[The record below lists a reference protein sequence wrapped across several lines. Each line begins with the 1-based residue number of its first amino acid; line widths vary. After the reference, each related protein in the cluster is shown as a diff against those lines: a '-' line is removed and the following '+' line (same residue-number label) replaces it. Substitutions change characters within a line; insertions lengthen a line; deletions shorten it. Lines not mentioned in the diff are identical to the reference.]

1 MMKKNRED
9 LKLLS
14 SYVDGELSQEE
25 TEKLEEKIKSSLE
38 LQKHLEELKKLKEL
52 TSSVKRIPE
61 SPFFETRLMAELE
74 DRKSSSYK
82 IKRWYPAIGLAAATI
97 ILMVVLKFNPG
108 FINNL
113 WEEQK
118 TNLAGFYKENLQPL
132 LFAANLSNEDIF
144 NFAFNKEL
152 PLDNSRK
159 QYLHLGYDETGKE
172 YFEIKTAAYE
182 EGKNSYEK
190 FIQALK
196 LDEKQRMKVDSII
209 GGYARALES
218 QVLVNENNTVAI
230 NPNLWNYRKALFAD
244 LLVLAEDLNKE
255 EYYKV
260 VPAGFSNEDRVQIV
274 NAVNLLKET
283 PEHNYIFLTPDSIFS
298 ERFEFDYEEY
308 EDHLK
313 EVQVHLKGVNEKI
326 AKVEINISYDSTL
339 KMLEKR
345 LDGEN
350 MFQIIIDSNICRVNL
365 SNFEIPEFDIPNLD
379 SINEIIRI
387 ATKSFD
393 QFTVHIPEIKH
404 LQQGFRIEYYEDDSL
419 QTYEYKYEDYN
430 LDSLLNSHEILIDSI
445 NSYNWKQFEYFNDS
459 MANKFKFEFDDSFPF
474 YDEEML
480 EEQMKM
486 LREELNQFREDMQE
500 WRYEVREERKRNY
513 K

>member
-1 MMKKNRED
+1 MRKENRED

-14 SYVDGELSQEE
+14 SYVDGELSPEE
-25 TEKLEEKIKSSLE
+25 TEKLEEKINTSLE
-38 LQKHLEELKKLKEL
+38 LKKHLEELKRLKKL

-97 ILMVVLKFNPG
+97 ILMVVLKFNPE

-118 TNLAGFYKENLQPL
+118 SNLTGFYKENLQPL
-132 LFAANLSNEDIF
+132 LFAADLNNEDIF

-172 YFEIKTAAYE
+172 YFEIKAAGYQE
-182 EGKNSYEK
+182 EKNNYEK

-230 NPNLWNYRKALFAD
+230 NPNLWNYRKAIFAD
-244 LLVLAEDLNKE
+244 LLVLAEDLNRE

-260 VPAGFSNEDRVQIV
+260 VPAGFSDEDRVQIV
-274 NAVNLLKET
+274 NAVNMLKET

-298 ERFEFDYEEY
+298 ERFEFDSEKYKE
-308 EDHLK
+308 HLK
-313 EVQVHLKGVNEKI
+313 EVQIHLEDVDKKLARI
-326 AKVEINISYDSTL
+326 EINISYDSML
-339 KMLEKR
+339 NMLEER
-345 LDGEN
+345 LERED
-350 MFQIIIDSNICRVNL
+350 MFQIIIDSNNCRVNL
-365 SNFEIPEFDIPNLD
+365 SHFEIPEFDIPDLD
-379 SINEIIRI
+379 SINEIIRE

-393 QFTVHIPEIKH
+393 QFTFNIPEIKH
-404 LQQGFRIEYYEDDSL
+404 LQQGFKIEYYKDDSL

-430 LDSLLNSHEILIDSI
+430 LDSLLNSHEVLIDSI

-459 MANKFKFEFDDSFPF
+459 MANKFRFEFDDSFLY
-474 YDEEML
+474 YDEEIL
-480 EEQMKM
+480 QEQMKI
-486 LREELNQFREDMQE
+486 LREELNHFREDMQE
-500 WRYEVREERKRNY
+500 WRHEVREERKRNY

>member
-1 MMKKNRED
+1 MRKETRKY

-14 SYVDGELSQEE
+14 SYIDGELSQEE

-38 LQKHLEELKKLKEL
+38 LQKHLEELKRLKEL
-52 TSSVKRIPE
+52 TSSVKRISE

-74 DRKSSSYK
+74 DRKSYTYK
-82 IKRWYPAIGLAAATI
+82 LKRWYPAIGLAAVTI

-132 LFAANLSNEDIF
+132 LFAADLNNEDIF

-172 YFEIKTAAYE
+172 YFEIKAAGYE
-182 EGKNSYEK
+182 EEENNYEK

-196 LDEKQRMKVDSII
+196 LDEKQRIKIDSII

-218 QVLVNENNTVAI
+218 QVLVNEKNTVAI
-230 NPNLWNYRKALFAD
+230 NPNLWNYREAIFAD

-274 NAVNLLKET
+274 KAVNRLKET

-308 EDHLK
+308 EEHLN
-313 EVQVHLKGVNEKI
+313 EVQVHLEEVNENI
-326 AKVEINISYDSTL
+326 AEIEINIHYDSTL
-339 KMLEKR
+339 HKLEKR
-345 LDGEN
+345 LEREN
-350 MFQIIIDSNICRVNL
+350 MFHIIIDSNTCRVNL
-365 SNFEIPEFDIPNLD
+365 SNFEIPEFDIPDLD
-379 SINEIIRI
+379 SINEIMREV
-387 ATKSFD
+387 TMNFEH
-393 QFTVHIPEIKH
+393 FTVQIPEIEH
-404 LQQGFRIEYYEDDSL
+404 LQQGFRIEYYKDDSL
-419 QTYEYKYEDYN
+419 QSYEYKYEDYN
-430 LDSLLNSHEILIDSI
+430 LDSLL
-445 NSYNWKQFEYFNDS
+445 
-459 MANKFKFEFDDSFPF
+459 DSFPY
-474 YDEEML
+474 YDEKML
-480 EEQMKM
+480 QEQMKI
-486 LREELNQFREDMQE
+486 LREDLNHFREDMKE
-500 WRYEVREERKRNY
+500 WRDEVREKRK
-513 K
+513 

>member
-1 MMKKNRED
+1 MMKENKEYI
-9 LKLLS
+9 KLLS
-14 SYVDGELSQEE
+14 SYIDGELSPEE
-25 TEKLEEKIKSSLE
+25 TEKLEGKIKASLE
-38 LQKHLEELKKLKEL
+38 LQKHLEELKRLKEL

-97 ILMVVLKFNPG
+97 ILMVVLKFNPE
-108 FINNL
+108 FISNL

-118 TNLAGFYKENLQPL
+118 SNIAGFYKENLQPL
-132 LFAANLSNEDIF
+132 LFAADLNNEDIF

-172 YFEIKTAAYE
+172 YFEIKAAGYE
-182 EGKNSYEK
+182 KEESNYEK
-190 FIQALK
+190 FIQTLK

-230 NPNLWNYRKALFAD
+230 NPNLWNYRKAIFAD
-244 LLVLAEDLNKE
+244 LLVLAEDLNRE

-260 VPAGFSNEDRVQIV
+260 VPAGFSNDDRVQIV

-308 EDHLK
+308 EEHLK
-313 EVQVHLKGVNEKI
+313 EIQVHLEEVNEKI
-326 AKVEINISYDSTL
+326 AKVEINIRYDSTL
-339 KMLEKR
+339 KKLEKGLER
-345 LDGEN
+345 EEI
-350 MFQIIIDSNICRVNL
+350 FRISIDSNICRVNL
-365 SNFEIPEFDIPNLD
+365 SHFEIPEFDIPDLD
-379 SINEIIRI
+379 SINEIIKV
-387 ATKSFD
+387 ATKNFN
-393 QFTVHIPEIKH
+393 QITIHIPEIEH

-430 LDSLLNSHEILIDSI
+430 LDSLLGSHEILIDSI

-459 MANKFKFEFDDSFPF
+459 MANKFRFEFDDSFPF
-474 YDEEML
+474 YDEKML
-480 EEQMKM
+480 QEQMKM
-486 LREELNQFREDMQE
+486 LREDLNKFRKDMQD
-500 WRYEVREERKRNY
+500 WRNEAREEGKRNH

>member
-1 MMKKNRED
+1 MMKENMED
-9 LKLLS
+9 LKILS
-14 SYVDGELSQEE
+14 SYIDGELSPEE
-25 TEKLEEKIKSSLE
+25 KEKFEDKIKSSLE
-38 LQKHLEELKKLKEL
+38 LQKHLEELTRLKEL

-61 SPFFETRLMAELE
+61 SPFFETRLLAKLKE
-74 DRKSSSYK
+74 RKSSSHK
-82 IKRWYPAIGLAAATI
+82 FKRWYPAIGLAAATI
-97 ILMVVLKFNPG
+97 ILMVVLKFNPE

-118 TNLAGFYKENLQPL
+118 SNIAGFYKENLQPL
-132 LFAANLSNEDIF
+132 LFAADLNNEDIF

-152 PLDNSRK
+152 PLDNSRN

-172 YFEIKTAAYE
+172 YFEIKTAGYE
-182 EGKNSYEK
+182 EENNNYEK

-230 NPNLWNYRKALFAD
+230 NPNLWNYRKAIFAD

-274 NAVNLLKET
+274 NAVNQLKET

-298 ERFEFDYEEY
+298 ERFEFNFEEY
-308 EDHLK
+308 EEHLR
-313 EVQVHLKGVNEKI
+313 EVQTHLEETNEKL
-326 AKVEINISYDSTL
+326 AKVEINIRFDSTL
-339 KMLEKR
+339 HMLEKR
-345 LDGEN
+345 LEREN
-350 MFQIIIDSNICRVNL
+350 MFNIIIDSNNCRVNL
-365 SNFEIPEFDIPNLD
+365 SRFEIPEFDIPDLD
-379 SINEIIRI
+379 SINEIIKR
-387 ATKSFD
+387 TTRNFD
-393 QFTVHIPEIKH
+393 QLTVHIPEIEH
-404 LQQGFRIEYYEDDSL
+404 LQQGFRIEYYKDDSL
-419 QTYEYKYEDYN
+419 QTYEYKYENYN
-430 LDSLLNSHEILIDSI
+430 LDSLIESHDILFDSI

-459 MANKFKFEFDDSFPF
+459 MANKFRFEFDDDLPY

-480 EEQMKM
+480 NEQMKM

-500 WRYEVREERKRNY
+500 WRHEVKEERKRN
-513 K
+513 